1 MKLITLPNSRSLTTS
16 IRATALVFEDPQSK
30 ALLQR
35 IEMVSPSEAN
45 VLIIGDTG
53 TGKELIAR
61 QVHGLSNR
69 ARGPFVPVN
78 CGALTDSLVE
88 SELFGHEKGAFT
100 GAVTQRAGW
109 FEAANGGTIFL
120 DEIGDLPLSIQVK
133 LLRVLQEREV
143 YRLGSRTPIPI
154 DVRVIAATNVRLDEA
169 VAAGHF
175 REDLLYRLR
184 VVSLDLHPLRERPG
198 DILPIATYFVADYC
212 QRLGFD
218 NPVEISPAARRA
230 LLAHPWPGNIR
241 ELENVIHHALLIC
254 KNNSIEPENLHLSLP
269 SSTSANTAGGRR
281 DLAADSLESALV
293 GLFEKAPPNLF
304 EEIENI
310 VFRTAYRYCQENQL
324 QTARLL
330 DISRNVV
337 RARLLRS
344 GDLSPPREAPVTP
357 APNPAIDF
365 GWGAQSSPPDQQ
377 KIRAK
382 SPLPGFSGFRPPGNP
397 FSYPPAGA
405 MASFVDSANV
415 SVLMQDWPG

>member
-16 IRATALVFEDPQSK
+16 IRATALVFEDPRSK
-30 ALLQR
+30 ALLER
-35 IEMVSPSEAN
+35 IEMVAPSEAN

-61 QVHGLSNR
+61 QVHSLSNR
-69 ARGPFVPVN
+69 AKGAFVPVN

-100 GAVTQRAGW
+100 GAVSQRAGW

-120 DEIGDLPLSIQVK
+120 DEIGDLPLSVQVK

-143 YRLGSRTPIPI
+143 YRLGSRTPVPI

-184 VVSLDLHPLRERPG
+184 VVGLDLHPLRDRPG
-198 DILPIATYFVADYC
+198 DILPIASYFVADYC
-212 QRLGFD
+212 HRLGYE
-218 NPVEISPAARRA
+218 NPVEITPGTARA

-254 KNNSIEPENLHLSLP
+254 KNNRIEPENLHLAPSAAPLP
-269 SSTSANTAGGRR
+269 GSTV
-281 DLAADSLESALV
+281 AASGNAVESLETALI
-293 GLFEKAPPNLF
+293 GLFEQAPPNLF

-344 GDLSPPREAPVTP
+344 GDLLPPREQVTGKGLERATP
-357 APNPAIDF
+357 RLADTTLQPGGNFTGFPAIPSWSKAF
-365 GWGAQSSPPDQQ
+365 QHRPIPAARFEARFAMPP
-377 KIRAK
+377 
-382 SPLPGFSGFRPPGNP
+382 
-397 FSYPPAGA
+397 
-405 MASFVDSANV
+405 VDSANA
-415 SVLMQDWPG
+415 SVLMHDWPG